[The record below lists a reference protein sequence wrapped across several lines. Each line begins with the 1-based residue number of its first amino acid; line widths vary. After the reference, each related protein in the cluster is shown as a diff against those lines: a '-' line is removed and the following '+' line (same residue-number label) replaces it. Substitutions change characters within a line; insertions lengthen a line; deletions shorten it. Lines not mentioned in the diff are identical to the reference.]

1 MSDRLYT
8 LDFLRGIAIIP
19 VVITHANSTLA
30 PGGNLGVIV
39 FFVVSGFLISQQL
52 RKPNFSLWNFLLRR
66 FCRIYL
72 PAWASILLLIV
83 MISLLPLSVKP
94 TNDIMDIPFAYVLS
108 YLFYNI
114 SAINSFSYSYSVQSL
129 WSLHAEIWFYVSA
142 AMFAACI
149 YDKVR
154 LILIGICL
162 FLLLK
167 MLNYELSIFVN
178 FFPVVMCFLAGVA
191 VERLSKYMQI
201 PKLVTGMRIL
211 PIFMFLFCYLCV
223 SSEPGDKFAMW
234 IVSIGAALT
243 ILVSKVSPPPPS

>member
-1 MSDRLYT
+1 
-8 LDFLRGIAIIP
+8 
-19 VVITHANSTLA
+19 
-30 PGGNLGVIV
+30 
-39 FFVVSGFLISQQL
+39 
-52 RKPNFSLWNFLLRR
+52 
-66 FCRIYL
+66 
-72 PAWASILLLIV
+72 

-243 ILVSKVSPPPPS
+243 ILVSKVSPPPRLKAVEYIGVMSFSIYLLQGPFIDFRIWIDIQKFIPHPLDALYIFTTLSIALLLSSTLFYFFVEKPLSSLGRIQRPISK